1 MYNFSIIVPCLNEEK
16 NIEFFIKTA
25 ETVLKNKY
33 NFKIIFIDDGSTDKT
48 WDVIENIKNNFSFVY
63 GIKLSKNFGKENAI
77 SCGMSSITDEDFMIS
92 IDADLQHPI
101 EKISEM
107 INLWENGYKIV
118 NTFRIN
124 QKENNFREISS
135 RLFYFFFKKF
145 SDLTIVARTT
155 DFILIDKIVVKKY
168 NEISEFNKQYRTLI
182 NWLGFRKT
190 DIPIIIN
197 SRINH
202 ESSYTFKKLL
212 NLALNNFTSFSIFPL
227 KVMGY
232 FGLTMI
238 IATVISIIWIL
249 ADKLILGNISN
260 IQPQTF
266 LILTQIFL
274 TGIVLISISFSAI
287 YVKKILNNTN
297 NRQSYIIEKKI

>member
-1 MYNFSIIVPCLNEEK
+1 M
-16 NIEFFIKTA
+16 
-25 ETVLKNKY
+25 
-33 NFKIIFIDDGSTDKT
+33 
-48 WDVIENIKNNFSFVY
+48 
-63 GIKLSKNFGKENAI
+63 
-77 SCGMSSITDEDFMIS
+77 
-92 IDADLQHPI
+92 
-101 EKISEM
+101 
-107 INLWENGYKIV
+107 
-118 NTFRIN
+118 
-124 QKENNFREISS
+124 
-135 RLFYFFFKKF
+135 
-145 SDLTIVARTT
+145 ARTT

-182 NWLGFRKT
+182 NWLGFKKT

-232 FGLTMI
+232 FGLIMI